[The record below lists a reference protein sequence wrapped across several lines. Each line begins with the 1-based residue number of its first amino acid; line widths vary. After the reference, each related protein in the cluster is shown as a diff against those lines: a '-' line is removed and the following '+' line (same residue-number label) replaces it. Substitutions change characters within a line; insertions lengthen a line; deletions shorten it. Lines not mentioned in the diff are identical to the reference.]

1 MCPTLSRPPQ
11 AIILAGPNGAGK
23 TTTAGDL
30 LPAGIKF
37 VNADMIAQEI
47 SGVPGTAG
55 DINAGRVLLE
65 QLERLV
71 TAHEDF
77 AVETPLSALTL
88 AKRIQSWKDRGYE
101 IDLIYIWLPSPDL
114 AVERVAARVRFGGHQ
129 VPEDTIRRRYVNGL
143 RNLFRSYIDLA
154 DSWRVRENSSETGPV
169 DIVTYNK
176 AAGLS
181 VHDAAKWELIQSTW
195 QT

>member
-1 MCPTLSRPPQ
+1 MNRPPQ

-71 TAHEDF
+71 TAGEDF
-77 AVETPLSALTL
+77 ALETTLSALTL

-114 AVERVAARVRFGGHQ
+114 AVERVAARVRFGGHH
-129 VPEDTIRRRYVNGL
+129 VPEETIRRRYVNGL
-143 RNLFRSYIDLA
+143 SNLFRNYLALA
-154 DSWRVRENSSETGPV
+154 DSWRIRENSSDTGPV
-169 DIVTYNK
+169 DIVTYNR
-176 AAGLS
+176 ATGLS
-181 VHDAAKWELIQSTW
+181 VHDKSKWHLIETTW
-195 QT
+195 KT